1 MSFLVLC
8 SFEVDAY
15 FFSFLQIKFLR
26 LFFLHFA
33 CMHKQK
39 RSLRGTKISATRKV
53 LKIDNLNDFT
63 LILSK
68 YLKVLKSGALV
79 KHQVN

>member
-1 MSFLVLC
+1 MLC
-8 SFEVDAY
+8 FFEVDAY

-26 LFFLHFA
+26 LVFFTFCLHN
-33 CMHKQK
+33 QK
-39 RSLRGTKISATRKV
+39 KSLRGGKISATRKV
-53 LKIDNLNDFT
+53 LKIDNLNGFT